1 MVQVQEER
9 VTNLIVESEDPGT
22 KNAAYA
28 LARYSFT
35 RGKVKVELI
44 YCGMLVTPLTFVQ
57 GDIGPALQKYLKEIK
72 TIRNKMGVGKPD
84 LIIRERFQARGL
96 TGPVV
101 EIISAAFGARAIKS
115 LDEHPK
121 RKFAGIMASQ
131 WKTQAKKMFDLD
143 GWYIEFC
150 KPSHNRVKN
159 LKYIGP
165 PHVLDACL
173 IGMYG
178 AGKAFGMK
186 NPYECLAKATE
197 QKKFLDQVKKIHK
210 KGVGVRP

>member
-1 MVQVQEER
+1 M
-9 VTNLIVESEDPGT
+9 TNLIVESEDPGT

-28 LARYSFT
+28 LARYGFN

-57 GDIGPALQKYLKEIK
+57 GDIGPALQKYLKEIQALRK
-72 TIRNKMGVGKPD
+72 KMKVGKPD

-121 RKFAGIMASQ
+121 RQFAGIMASQ

-143 GWYIEFC
+143 AWYLEYC
-150 KPSHNRVKN
+150 KPSHNRIKN
-159 LKYIGP
+159 PKFIGP

-186 NPYECLAKATE
+186 NPFECIAGKAA
-197 QKKFLDQVKKIHK
+197 QKKFLDQVKKVYQ
-210 KGVGVRP
+210 KGVKVR